1 MLVPLLI
8 FHGKLLF
15 RIYPHNCTYGGV
27 CFTTIF
33 SNLKNALFKNPLKSE
48 STLHDELFCD
58 FIKND
63 HFLAEFF

>member
-15 RIYPHNCTYGGV
+15 RIYPHNHAYGGI

-33 SNLKNALFKNPLKSE
+33 SNLKKTLSQKPLKSGI
-48 STLHDELFCD
+48 TLQDELFCG
-58 FIKND
+58 F
-63 HFLAEFF
+63 H